1 MCSAE
6 DEQLMTSV
14 MIRNLPSRATEEEIM
29 EKVDSI
35 GFCGTYDF
43 FFLPRRSNGYQ
54 GGHGRVN
61 QGYAFINF
69 KSASVTLCFLET
81 VAKANLMLRASPKVL
96 NACYAR
102 VQGREHLIRCTAHC
116 RTTCLPWIEGQ
127 KSDDLAAGDL
137 LPFQMPPAADVL
149 TSTAATQQQMA
160 APLQST
166 VVTTSPHPNRRETID
181 GDKRGDCV
189 ARPVQPMYIHID
201 HEYFFNDVAVSADW
215 MIEC

>member
-6 DEQLMTSV
+6 SEQLLTSV

-43 FFLPRRSNGYQ
+43 FFLPRRTNGYQ
-54 GGHGRVN
+54 AGHRKVN

-69 KSASVTLCFLET
+69 KNPSVTLCFMDT
-81 VAKANLMLRASPKVL
+81 VAKANLVLRASPKVL

-116 RTTCLPWIEGQ
+116 RTTGAPWIEEEE
-127 KSDDLAAGDL
+127 SDDLAAGDV
-137 LPFQMPPAADVL
+137 LPFQMPPADVL

-166 VVTTSPHPNRRETID
+166 VVTTSPHPNRRETVE
-181 GDKRGDCV
+181 GDTRGDCV
-189 ARPVQPMYIHID
+189 AGPVQPMYIPID
-201 HEYFFNDVAVSADW
+201 HEYFLNEVAVSADW
-215 MIEC
+215 MFEY